1 METAKTMKLGGNARV
16 ADIAEAA
23 GVSIGTVSKVIN
35 GRRGVSLATRER
47 VEKVLTAIGYE
58 KPLVSTKTNQ
68 TIEFVVPS
76 LENNG
81 SFELVRELTYEAQSE
96 LIGVTVNRIRSGDD
110 PKQHFASILD
120 RNPLGVVLLLSDN
133 VAKERKLLASR
144 DVPCIVINPVR
155 RLADDTMTIDI
166 DNWSGG
172 ILATRHLIDLG
183 HTRIGAITGPVDI
196 SSSIARAAGY
206 ENALKRAGIT
216 PDPSLMVRGNYLSD
230 TSYAAACKLLDM
242 KNRPTAIFAFND
254 LSAVS
259 LYKAAG
265 ERGIKIPEELSVVG
279 FDDVFPAQYLS
290 PELTTVNQPFRAIA
304 RKAIEMILESRSGTL
319 EEHTAIL
326 PTHLVVRG
334 STTVPPRS

>member
-1 METAKTMKLGGNARV
+1 MENTKLDGNARV

-35 GRRGVSLATRER
+35 GRRGVSLATREK
-47 VEKVLTAIGYE
+47 VEKVLTTIGYE

-68 TIEFVVPS
+68 TIEFVVAG

-81 SFELVRELTYEAQSE
+81 SFELVRELTYEAQNE

-110 PKQHFASILD
+110 PKQHFAAILD

-133 VAKERKLLASR
+133 LAKERKLLASR
-144 DVPCIVINPVR
+144 NVPCIVINPVR
-155 RLADDTMTIDI
+155 RLDTATMTIDI

-172 ILATRHLIDLG
+172 IMATRHLIDLG
-183 HTRIGAITGPVDI
+183 HTRIGAITGPVDFP
-196 SSSIARAAGY
+196 SSIARSAGY
-206 ENALKRAGIT
+206 ETALKRAGIT
-216 PDPSLMVRGNYLSD
+216 PEPALMARGNYLST
-230 TSYAAACKLLDM
+230 TSYAAACRLLDM
-242 KNRPTAIFAFND
+242 KDRPTAIFAFND

-259 LYKAAG
+259 LYKAAR
-265 ERGIKIPEELSVVG
+265 ERGIRIPEELSVVG

-304 RKAIEMILESRSGTL
+304 RKAIEMILESRNGSL
-319 EEHTAIL
+319 EERDAIL
-326 PTHLVVRG
+326 PTHLVIRS
-334 STTVPPRS
+334 STATLRA